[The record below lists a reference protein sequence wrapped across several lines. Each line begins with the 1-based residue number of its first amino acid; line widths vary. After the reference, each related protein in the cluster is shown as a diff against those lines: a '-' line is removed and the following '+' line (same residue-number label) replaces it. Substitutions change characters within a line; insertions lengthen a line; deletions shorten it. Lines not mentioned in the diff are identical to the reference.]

1 MHTFELRVEPV
12 QLGSASNWDIPA
24 DPALELIFEQSHEAR
39 RPAAEGEDRLW
50 RPCRLG
56 TDRDRG
62 RARGFG
68 HEQERITSRQPAER
82 AKLVAGDEDQPSRDA
97 AAAKIFEH
105 PVRRVCLVRPISTCF
120 ASLVTFAS
128 VKPAA
133 RAAISLSSTASCR
146 PFRLAP
152 RNLLST
158 ASMSSAISLSVLGP
172 PGSGMRSIF
181 LRLRRCETISAR
193 RPRSA
198 SAATVASAAVS
209 SAASSSS
216 VASRLWS
223 SVRPASSA

>member
-1 MHTFELRVEPV
+1 MRPSAIDRSDSWTRSSCGSNPSAVSV
-12 QLGSASNWDIPA
+12 QLGISVQLGHIPA

-105 PVRRVCLVRPISTCF
+105 PVRRVCLVREADLDVLRVTRHLRVGQACGPRRDLAELDRFLQAVQARSTQ
-120 ASLVTFAS
+120 
-128 VKPAA
+128 PAFD
-133 RAAISLSSTASCR
+133 RLEELCDLR
-146 PFRLAP
+146 FRWIGP
-152 RNLLST
+152 
-158 ASMSSAISLSVLGP
+158 LGLRDEIDFP
-172 PGSGMRSIF
+172 PG
-181 LRLRRCETISAR
+181 
-193 RPRSA
+193 
-198 SAATVASAAVS
+198 
-209 SAASSSS
+209 
-216 VASRLWS
+216 
-223 SVRPASSA
+223 